1 MERMS
6 YRSTSLAHLL
16 ADIRQ
21 QELLA
26 EAERHRR
33 PHPTGRRRTFLGL
46 PFPGRRHRA

>member
-21 QELLA
+21 RELLA
-26 EAERHRR
+26 EAERRR
-33 PHPTGRRRTFLGL
+33 GPYRSGRRRTFLGL
-46 PFPGRRHRA
+46 PLPGFRQRA